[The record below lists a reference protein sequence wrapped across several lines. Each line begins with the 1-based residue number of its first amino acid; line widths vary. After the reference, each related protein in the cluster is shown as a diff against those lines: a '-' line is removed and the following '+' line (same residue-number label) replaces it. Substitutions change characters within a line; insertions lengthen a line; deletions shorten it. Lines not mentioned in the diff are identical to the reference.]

1 MHVVSNSCV
10 HCAIKNYSDWQLFF
24 NTCNVTQS
32 AIAQLYWVGVLATC
46 FEFSKQKTWLSPC
59 KKIDSVL
66 FLWRARIRLWFYV
79 IKTYLHAC
87 KHWFNIDS
95 IWIFS
100 AFKKDHM
107 NDCKIS
113 INMYYLYL
121 SPELFYFQQ
130 VDDLQEELNK

>member
-1 MHVVSNSCV
+1 MLSLIVVCN
-10 HCAIKNYSDWQLFF
+10 KKLQWQLFF
-24 NTCNVTQS
+24 LCLQRYPVSYS
-32 AIAQLYWVGVLATC
+32 AIVLSGC
-46 FEFSKQKTWLSPC
+46 FSDKLWSSQKTWLSPC

-66 FLWRARIRLWFYV
+66 FLWRSLILWFYV
-79 IKTYLHAC
+79 IKIYLHAC

-100 AFKKDHM
+100 AFKENHM